1 MRDLKYPKDIDYL
14 KDISKIT
21 ITITFDTN
29 NDMEILPF
37 CYKYITRLNIEK
49 NKLEKY
55 IIFTFAFQ
63 LKLLT
68 KCK

>member
-21 ITITFDTN
+21 ITFDN
-29 NDMEILPF
+29 INGMENLPF

>member
-1 MRDLKYPKDIDYL
+1 
-14 KDISKIT
+14 
-21 ITITFDTN
+21 
-29 NDMEILPF
+29 MENLPF